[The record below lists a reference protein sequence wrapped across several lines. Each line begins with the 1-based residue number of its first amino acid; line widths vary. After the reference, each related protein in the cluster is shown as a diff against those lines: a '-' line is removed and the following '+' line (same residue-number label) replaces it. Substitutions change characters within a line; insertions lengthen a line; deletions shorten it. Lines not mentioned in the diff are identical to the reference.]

1 MSGHG
6 GTGRTADYGPVTL
19 ILHLYCAPVVVA
31 EYCDERVCL
40 FVYSVHVRFVCPRA
54 HRSPGPALRSTF
66 TECFVHGRGS
76 VLLSRRCE
84 CDALCISVF
93 MDDIIF
99 AHNEL
104 AIWGMSMPLQR
115 VTSLRRRAQQANALA
130 TSYWLRRVLDNG
142 GR

>member
-1 MSGHG
+1 
-6 GTGRTADYGPVTL
+6 V
-19 ILHLYCAPVVVA
+19 
-31 EYCDERVCL
+31 
-40 FVYSVHVRFVCPRA
+40 FVCIQCTCA
-54 HRSPGPALRSTF
+54 FCLSASTSPGPALRSTF

-76 VLLSRRCE
+76 VLLWRRCE
-84 CDALCISVF
+84 CHALCISVF

>member
-1 MSGHG
+1 MAVARSSSGG
-6 GTGRTADYGPVTL
+6 
-19 ILHLYCAPVVVA
+19 VA
-31 EYCDERVCL
+31 NAM
-40 FVYSVHVRFVCPRA
+40 P
-54 HRSPGPALRSTF
+54 
-66 TECFVHGRGS
+66 
-76 VLLSRRCE
+76 
-84 CDALCISVF
+84 LCISVF